1 MKALIIGAG
10 QGKRLLPLTETTPK
24 ALINIGGKSLFEWQ
38 LDALVE
44 CGVTEVVFVAGFNTD
59 AVRKDADR
67 LARKYGQ
74 INLRVI
80 HNPFHAIADNLVT
93 CWTARPEMNGDFLL
107 LNSDTLFSAPVL
119 RKLLTSDIVD
129 VTLAVDHKDRYDSD
143 DMKVELDGTRLAD
156 IGKTLEDDR
165 VSGESIGMLLFR
177 GDGPRHFAAALDSAM
192 ENQAAL
198 KHWYLSVIA
207 AMAGAMTIETTNI
220 HGLDWCEIDYPHDIG
235 IARKMIARWQTREAD
250 HRLTA
255 RAYSDQIRS
264 N

>member
-44 CGVTEVVFVAGFNTD
+44 CGVTEIVFVAGFNIE
-59 AVRKDADR
+59 AVRQEADR
-67 LARKYGQ
+67 LARKHGQ
-74 INLRVI
+74 INLRVV
-80 HNPFHAIADNLVT
+80 HNPFHAIADNLAT
-93 CWTARPEMNGDFLL
+93 CWTARAEMNSEFLL

-119 RKLLTSDIVD
+119 RKLLASETTD

-143 DMKVELDGTRLAD
+143 DMKVELDGSRLVD

-177 GDGPRHFAAALDSAM
+177 DNGPRHFVAALDSAM
-192 ENQAAL
+192 EDEAAL
-198 KHWYLSVIA
+198 RHWYLSVIA
-207 AMAGAMTIETTNI
+207 AMAGAMTVETANI
-220 HGLDWCEIDYPHDIG
+220 HGLDWCEIDYPHDVG
-235 IARKMIARWQTREAD
+235 IARKMIAQWQTQEAD
-250 HRLTA
+250 GLLSAST
-255 RAYSDQIRS
+255 S
-264 N
+264 